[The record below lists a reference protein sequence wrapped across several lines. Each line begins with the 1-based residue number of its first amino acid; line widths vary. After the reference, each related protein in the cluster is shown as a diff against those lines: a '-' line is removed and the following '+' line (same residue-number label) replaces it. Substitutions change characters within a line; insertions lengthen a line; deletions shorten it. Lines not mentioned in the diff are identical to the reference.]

1 MKVIQTLDLA
11 VTDPCFLI
19 QLIIRAFILTLN
31 PFAFTVS
38 HSENQS
44 YNPPSIREKCFMLIF
59 LT

>member
-1 MKVIQTLDLA
+1 MKVIQRLDLA

-38 HSENQS
+38 HSKKTN
-44 YNPPSIREKCFMLIF
+44 
-59 LT
+59 LTILPQ